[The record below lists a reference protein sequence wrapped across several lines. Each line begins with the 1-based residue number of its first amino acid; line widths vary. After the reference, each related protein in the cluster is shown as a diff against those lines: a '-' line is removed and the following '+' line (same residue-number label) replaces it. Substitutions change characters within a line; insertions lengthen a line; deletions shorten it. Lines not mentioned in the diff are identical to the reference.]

1 MADFYLDSL
10 SLREEMPRLANQSR
24 LIYLGLAEFL
34 NRNSKFIK
42 PNASILDLGCGPGI
56 LTALIAK
63 NFPKSKVTGVDRC
76 TDMVKFAQVSHPDME
91 WIQCES
97 GKIPFPDQTFQVIQH
112 SYFLIH
118 VPELDSIFSEIH
130 RLLAP
135 QGLILI
141 IEPNPSKNTVDPK
154 IQTLMKNYADLHK
167 LREDSIE
174 KVEDFYCKKNY
185 SLLAS
190 EDLFLSATGSDDGP
204 VLEYP
209 RIKIGRM
216 SAWSLLSHMGQLINL
231 RDVYGECLEL
241 YMAKK
246 CNIQELCISVRLYQ
260 KNS

>member
-1 MADFYLDSL
+1 MDTS
-10 SLREEMPRLANQSR
+10 
-24 LIYLGLAEFL
+24 
-34 NRNSKFIK
+34 
-42 PNASILDLGCGPGI
+42 
-56 LTALIAK
+56 
-63 NFPKSKVTGVDRC
+63 
-76 TDMVKFAQVSHPDME
+76 MVKIYQVSHPDME

-130 RLLAP
+130 RLFTP
-135 QGLILI
+135 TQGLILI

-154 IQTLMKNYADLHK
+154 ILQTLMKNYADLHK
-167 LREDSIE
+167 LRKDSIE
-174 KVEDFYCKKNY
+174 KAEDFYSKKNY

-190 EDLFLSATGSDDGP
+190 EDLFLSATGSDDEKY
-204 VLEYP
+204 LEYP

-241 YMAKK
+241 YMGKK